1 MNKRI
6 RHVAHCSVL
15 KSITVRP
22 EHALTSSGGSRKVDW
37 RRMKWRRRSQGYNAS
52 DEWLCQLWQ
61 TLQNKCKSNKHPV
74 AKEMTA
80 PRARSLASRMS
91 AARAHA
97 RFMILEAHYP
107 PYLSKHTHRRALAR
121 VPRPTDGIL
130 RKVNLWRVLW
140 GCADN
145 PLWWICSHSQSVILK
160 AFWMRGRPPP
170 IWNRNFINHLRWQ
183 TALRRASHWMGG
195 NLLRMTIDAGLRV
208 RLTGV
213 AGTHFKLTLL
223 PVKKLCHLAQTFI
236 LQQILVEE
244 GRDYCRRR
252 SQTLEIKEWIAI
264 ENFFFWLRPSIVLD
278 ESLNLLHSPLVEM
291 RIFLHYLSFFFAEI
305 VCFQTVFPFF
315 PKAAPCQFPL

>member
-1 MNKRI
+1 MNGSVSCDRPFKINVNQTNILWLKR
-6 RHVAHCSVL
+6 
-15 KSITVRP
+15 
-22 EHALTSSGGSRKVDW
+22 
-37 RRMKWRRRSQGYNAS
+37 WRRR
-52 DEWLCQLWQ
+52 
-61 TLQNKCKSNKHPV
+61 
-74 AKEMTA
+74 A
-80 PRARSLASRMS
+80 PARSLASRMS

-236 LQQILVEE
+236 LQQFLVEE

-252 SQTLEIKEWIAI
+252 CQTLEIKEWIAI
-264 ENFFFWLRPSIVLD
+264 GNFFFWLRPSIVLD
-278 ESLNLLHSPLVEM
+278 ESLNLLHLPLVEM
-291 RIFLHYLSFFFAEI
+291 RIFLHYLSSFFAEI
-305 VCFQTVFPFF
+305 VSFQAAFPPFF
-315 PKAAPCQFPL
+315 FLRKLQHRVSSRFNSLWARSEVLRTKLVILQWHWTLSKWSKKKSGRRQGGSR